1 MTKLSKLLIQSYDD
15 LQVRVSLMR
24 FLRPLDPVYQGGRQI
39 FILSLECPG
48 ETCEL
53 PEGSLLAETRIPV
66 EQDIGES
73 MVSSTT
79 ANAFREVGSPDTFV
93 CFRK

>member
-1 MTKLSKLLIQSYDD
+1 MPMTNLSKLLIQARDD
-15 LQVRVSLMR
+15 IQVRIALMR

-53 PEGSLLAETRIPV
+53 PEGLLFAEIWIPV
-66 EQDIGES
+66 Q
-73 MVSSTT
+73 
-79 ANAFREVGSPDTFV
+79 
-93 CFRK
+93 